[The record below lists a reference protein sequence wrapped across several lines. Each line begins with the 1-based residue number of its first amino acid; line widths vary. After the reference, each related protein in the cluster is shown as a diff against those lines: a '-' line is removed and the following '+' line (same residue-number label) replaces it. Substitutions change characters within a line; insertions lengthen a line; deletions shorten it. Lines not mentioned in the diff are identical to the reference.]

1 MSKLQPIVATS
12 SMEAEYISCYFLV
25 QEITWVRAFLAS
37 VDLKR
42 SCPTIV
48 YIDNKSAISL
58 ANNPVHHQRS
68 KHIDVK
74 YHWIRDKI
82 LDKTVYLQY
91 VATSDQRA
99 DVLTKVVDG
108 VLFHKHLPFLVVD
121 IVV

>member
-1 MSKLQPIVATS
+1 M
-12 SMEAEYISCYFLV
+12 
-25 QEITWVRAFLAS
+25 
-37 VDLKR
+37 
-42 SCPTIV
+42 
-48 YIDNKSAISL
+48 